1 MFAKCKDTMAN
12 PFSETP
18 STSADE
24 AFKKSEIMYMGA
36 GNCADLN
43 SFHLETESTHNFDG
57 LFAWESINH
66 QHIGRFN
73 NLRALSLR
81 NLSPIP
87 SDLLNHCPLK
97 DLSYIS
103 VSGVNVDRS
112 LLQNILNGCTSLQT
126 LCVCGDTPNLVDSD
140 LEELALPCDLLAK
153 FIGHPRLSLLSAS
166 HLALRAIGC
175 KLPRLKVIA
184 GGESA
189 ARIVKDEPVFGFP
202 DPNNM
207 LMPNNN
213 NNFANNLEEFND
225 ESCKTLVEKMPNL
238 REIRLSNSA
247 ANHNNLTQR
256 GLELLISA
264 FKNKIT
270 CLDFGD
276 LVGRLD
282 LVELRKCNL
291 LKTLHASGSL
301 ITSATLSIILENNK
315 STLVS
320 LDISFSDEL
329 SEDDVGK
336 IYAKCPNLKNLNV
349 EGIGGFSIFTNVI
362 MDFAGVLCTFTNS
375 LGNVETQL
383 IDF

>member
-1 MFAKCKDTMAN
+1 
-12 PFSETP
+12 
-18 STSADE
+18 
-24 AFKKSEIMYMGA
+24 
-36 GNCADLN
+36 
-43 SFHLETESTHNFDG
+43 
-57 LFAWESINH
+57 
-66 QHIGRFN
+66 
-73 NLRALSLR
+73 
-81 NLSPIP
+81 
-87 SDLLNHCPLK
+87 
-97 DLSYIS
+97 
-103 VSGVNVDRS
+103 
-112 LLQNILNGCTSLQT
+112 
-126 LCVCGDTPNLVDSD
+126 
-140 LEELALPCDLLAK
+140 
-153 FIGHPRLSLLSAS
+153 
-166 HLALRAIGC
+166 
-175 KLPRLKVIA
+175 
-184 GGESA
+184 
-189 ARIVKDEPVFGFP
+189 
-202 DPNNM
+202 
-207 LMPNNN
+207 
-213 NNFANNLEEFND
+213 
-225 ESCKTLVEKMPNL
+225 
-238 REIRLSNSA
+238 
-247 ANHNNLTQR
+247 
-256 GLELLISA
+256 LELLISA